1 MNNIFRTK
9 VKYIIIVLLFVFL
22 FFFVG
27 SLNKRKDLELKKDY
41 VSSNTK
47 IIKIINKKI
56 LECTKNI
63 KDKTEQIV
71 YLSHNLL
78 LFERRNLQ
86 EVEREGYQIIKKVK

>member
-9 VKYIIIVLLFVFL
+9 VKYIIIVLFFVFL

-56 LECTKNI
+56 FIITA
-63 KDKTEQIV
+63 KD
-71 YLSHNLL
+71 N
-78 LFERRNLQ
+78 
-86 EVEREGYQIIKKVK
+86 